1 MSSGKK
7 MWSAALL
14 ATAVLA
20 VTAACGSGGGGGGE
34 TADGKIKLR
43 FSYWGSDA
51 RQKMTEEAIKKFE
64 AKNPTIDVEGEF
76 SDWASYYETLSTK
89 VAGSDAPDVMSLEI
103 RGLREYAERGT
114 LADLASKV
122 NTADVDAKVLT
133 TGAIDGKQFAI
144 PTGVNAFSL
153 LVNKSLVEQ
162 AKAELPDD
170 KQWTWDDYI
179 ALSNKITSGSGGK
192 VTGTQLSWNP
202 AYLQIYATQKGE
214 QFYAGNKLGLTP
226 ETIKEWWSI
235 MQNLIKGKG
244 APDAAKSSEIG
255 ATSIDQSLLGTNT
268 GAMGMWWSNQLG
280 AAAKASGSE
289 LDLLRMPKI
298 KGATAGGMFLQPAMF
313 YSASSKSEH
322 AAEAA
327 KFIDYMIN
335 DPEAG
340 AIILSDRGLPASS
353 KVLAAVKDKLP
364 DADKKTLAFLDEAKG
379 ELTDP
384 PAAPPKGASAMEDIL
399 TRYSEEVMFGRM
411 TPDDAAQKFITEANA
426 SIAG

>member
-20 VTAACGSGGGGGGE
+20 VTAACGGGSGGGE
-34 TADGKIKLR
+34 SADGKVKLR

-51 RQKMTEEAIKKFE
+51 RQKMTEEAIKRFE
-64 AKNPTIDVEGEF
+64 AKNPNIDVEGEF

-89 VAGSDAPDVMSLEI
+89 VAGSDAPDVISLEI
-103 RGLREYAERGT
+103 RGLREYADRGT
-114 LADLASKV
+114 LADLSSKV
-122 NTADVDAKVLT
+122 NTADIDAKVLA

-153 LVNKSLVEQ
+153 LVNPALVKQ
-162 AKAELPDD
+162 AKAEMPDD
-170 KQWTWDDYI
+170 TKWTWQDFID
-179 ALSNKITSGSGGK
+179 LSAKITEGSDGK
-192 VTGTQLSWNP
+192 IIGTQLSWNP
-202 AYLQIYATQKGE
+202 AYLQIYAAQKGE
-214 QFYAGNKLGLTP
+214 EFYQGNKLGLSP
-226 ETIKEWWSI
+226 QTIKDWWKI
-235 MQNLIKGKG
+235 MQDLISTKG
-244 APDAAKSSEIG
+244 APEPAKSSEIG

-280 AAAKASGSE
+280 AATKASGQE
-289 LDLLRMPKI
+289 LELLRMPKLE
-298 KGATAGGMFLQPAMF
+298 GAPTGGMFLQPAMF
-313 YSASSKSEH
+313 YAASSKSEH
-322 AAEAA
+322 PEEAA
-327 KFIDYMIN
+327 KFIDFMIN

-340 AIILSDRGLPASS
+340 EIILSDRGLPASS

-364 DADKKTLAFLDEAKG
+364 EADKKTLAFLDEAKG

>member
-20 VTAACGSGGGGGGE
+20 VTAACGSGGDGGGS
-34 TADGKIKLR
+34 ADGKIKLR

-51 RQKMTEEAIKKFE
+51 RQKMTEEVIKKFE
-64 AKNPTIDVEGEF
+64 AKNPTIDIEGEF
-76 SDWASYYETLSTK
+76 SDFASYYETLSTK
-89 VAGSDAPDVMSLEI
+89 VAGSDAPDVITLEI
-103 RGLREYAERGT
+103 RGLREYADRGT

-122 NTADVDAKVLT
+122 NTADIDAKVLG
-133 TGAIDGKQFAI
+133 TGAIDGKQFAV

-153 LVNKSLVEQ
+153 VVNPALITGNGQK
-162 AKAELPDD
+162 LPDD
-170 KQWTWDDYI
+170 TAWTWEDYVT
-179 ALSNKITSGSGGK
+179 LSSQVSAKSGGK

-202 AYLQIYATQKGE
+202 AYLQIYAAQKGE
-214 QFYAGNKLGLTP
+214 PFYQGNKLGMSP
-226 ETIKEWWSI
+226 ETIKGWWEI
-235 MQNLIKGKG
+235 MQNLVKGKG
-244 APDAAKSSEIG
+244 SPDAAKSSEIG
-255 ATSIDQSLLGTNT
+255 ASAIDQSLLATNT

-280 AAAKASGSE
+280 AVVKASGQDM
-289 LDLLRMPKI
+289 DLLRMPKI
-298 KGATAGGMFLQPAMF
+298 EGSTTGGMFLQPAMF
-313 YSASSKSEH
+313 YTASSKSEH

-327 KFIDYMIN
+327 KFIDYLIN
-335 DPEAG
+335 DAEAG
-340 AIILSDRGLPASS
+340 GIILSDRGLPASS

-364 DADKKTLAFLDEAKG
+364 DADKKTLDFLDKVKS
-379 ELTDP
+379 ELADP

-399 TRYSEEVMFGRM
+399 KRYSEEVLFGRM

>member
-7 MWSAALL
+7 TWSATLL
-14 ATAVLA
+14 ATTVLV
-20 VTAACGSGGGGGGE
+20 VTAACGGAGGGE
-34 TADGKIKLR
+34 GADGTVKLR
-43 FSYWGSDA
+43 FAYWGSDA

-64 AKNPTIDVEGEF
+64 AKNPGVDVEGEF

-89 VAGSDAPDVMSLEI
+89 VAGSDAPDVISLEI
-103 RGLREYAERGT
+103 RGLREYADRGT
-114 LADLASKV
+114 LADLAGKV
-122 NTADVDAKVLT
+122 DTADLDAKVLA
-133 TGAIDGKQFAI
+133 TGAIDGKQFAV

-153 LVNKSLVEQ
+153 LVNPALVERS
-162 AKAELPDD
+162 KAELPDD
-170 KQWTWDDYI
+170 TQWTWDDYVEL
-179 ALSNKITSGSGGK
+179 AARITSGSGGE

-214 QFYAGNKLGLTP
+214 PFYEGNRLGLSP
-226 ETIKEWWSI
+226 ETVKEWWAI
-235 MQNLIKGKG
+235 MQNLIRTKG

-255 ATSIDQSLLGTNT
+255 ATSIDQSLLGTNS

-280 AAAKASGSE
+280 AAAKASGGQ
-289 LDLLRMPKI
+289 LDLLRMPKLS
-298 KGATAGGMFLQPAMF
+298 GAASGGMFLQPAMF
-313 YSASSKSEH
+313 YSASSTTGH

-327 KFIDYMIN
+327 AFIDFMIN

-340 AIILSDRGLPASS
+340 QIILSDRGLPASS
-353 KVLAAVKDKLP
+353 KVLAAVRDKLP
-364 DADKKTLAFLDEAKG
+364 EADKKTLAFLDETKG

>member
-20 VTAACGSGGGGGGE
+20 VTAACGSGGDGGGQ

-51 RQKMTEEAIKKFE
+51 RQKMTEEAMKKFE
-64 AKNPTIDVEGEF
+64 AKNPNIDVEGEF
-76 SDWASYYETLSTK
+76 SDFASYYETLSTK
-89 VAGSDAPDVMSLEI
+89 VAGSDAPDVISLEI
-103 RGLREYAERGT
+103 RGLREYADRGT
-114 LADLASKV
+114 LADLTGKV
-122 NTADVDAKVLT
+122 NTADVDAKVLA
-133 TGAIDGKQFAI
+133 TGAIDSKQYAI

-153 LVNKSLVEQ
+153 IVNKGLVEQ
-162 AKAELPDD
+162 AKATLPDD
-170 KQWTWDDYI
+170 KTWTWEEYVE
-179 ALSNKITSGSGGK
+179 LSNKITAGGGGK
-192 VTGTQLSWNP
+192 ITGTQLSWNP
-202 AYLQIYATQKGE
+202 AYLQIYAAQKGE
-214 QFYAGNKLGLTP
+214 PFYNGNKLGVSP
-226 ETIKEWWSI
+226 QTITEWWGI

-244 APDAAKSSEIG
+244 APEAAKSAEIG
-255 ATSIDQSLLGTNT
+255 ATSIDQSLIGTNT

-280 AAAKASGSE
+280 AASKASGQQ

-298 KGATAGGMFLQPAMF
+298 KGATTGGMFTQPAMF

-327 KFIDYMIN
+327 KFIDFMIN

-353 KVLAAVKDKLP
+353 KVLAAVRDKLP
-364 DADKKTLAFLDEAKG
+364 EADQKTLAFLEEAKG

-384 PAAPPKGASAMEDIL
+384 PAAPPKGASAMEEIL
-399 TRYSEEVMFGRM
+399 TRYSEEVMFGRQ
-411 TPDDAAQKFITEANA
+411 TPEDAAQKFITEANA

>member
-1 MSSGKK
+1 

-20 VTAACGSGGGGGGE
+20 VTAACGSGSSGGGE
-34 TADGKIKLR
+34 SADGKIKLR

-64 AKNPTIDVEGEF
+64 AKNPNIDVEGEF

-89 VAGSDAPDVMSLEI
+89 VAGNDAPDVITIEI
-103 RGLREYAERGT
+103 RGLREYADRGT

-122 NTADVDAKVLT
+122 NTADLDAKVLS
-133 TGAIDGKQFAI
+133 TGAVDGKQFAI

-153 LVNKSLVEQ
+153 VVNPGLIESSG
-162 AKAELPDD
+162 AKVPDD
-170 KQWTWDDYI
+170 TKWTWKDYVD
-179 ALSNKITSGSGGK
+179 LSAKVTSGSDGK

-202 AYLQIYATQKGE
+202 AYLQIYAAQKGE
-214 QFYAGNKLGLTP
+214 QLYNGNKLGLTP
-226 ETIKEWWSI
+226 QTIKDWWAV
-235 MQNLIKGKG
+235 MQDLIKTKG

-255 ATSIDQSLLGTNT
+255 ATSVDQSLLGTNA

-280 AAAKASGSE
+280 AVMKASGQQM
-289 LDLLRMPKI
+289 DLLRMPKLE
-298 KGATAGGMFLQPAMF
+298 GATTSGMFMQPAMF
-313 YSASSKSEH
+313 YSASAKSEH
-322 AAEAA
+322 PAEAA
-327 KFIDYMIN
+327 KFIDFMIN

-340 AIILSDRGLPASS
+340 QIILSDRGLPASS

-364 DADKKTLAFLDEAKG
+364 DADKKTLEFLDKVKG
-379 ELTDP
+379 ELADP

>member
-20 VTAACGSGGGGGGE
+20 VTAACGSGSGGE
-34 TADGKIKLR
+34 SADGKVKLR

-64 AKNPTIDVEGEF
+64 AKNPNIDIEGEF

-89 VAGSDAPDVMSLEI
+89 VAASDAPDVITLEI
-103 RGLREYAERGT
+103 RGLREYADRGT

-122 NTADVDAKVLT
+122 NTADIDAKVLAS
-133 TGAIDGKQFAI
+133 GAIDNKQYAI

-153 LVNKSLVEQ
+153 LVNPSLVEGSGQ
-162 AKAELPDD
+162 KLPDD
-170 KQWTWDDYI
+170 STWSWDDYV
-179 ALSNKITSGSGGK
+179 ALASKITAKGGGK

-202 AYLQIYATQKGE
+202 AYLQIYAAQKGE
-214 QFYAGNKLGLTP
+214 SFYQGNKLGVSP
-226 ETIKEWWSI
+226 QTIKDWWAI
-235 MQNLIKGKG
+235 MQNLIKTKG

-280 AAAKASGSE
+280 AAAKASGKD

-298 KGATAGGMFLQPAMF
+298 QGATTGGMFLQPAMF
-313 YSASSKSEH
+313 YTASSKSEH

-327 KFIDYMIN
+327 KFIDFMIN

-340 AIILSDRGLPASS
+340 QIILSDRGLPASS

-364 DADKKTLAFLDEAKG
+364 DADKKTLAFLDKVKG
-379 ELTDP
+379 ELADP
-384 PAAPPKGASAMEDIL
+384 PAAPPKGSSATEDIL

-411 TPDDAAQKFITEANA
+411 TPDDAAQKFITEVNA

>member
-20 VTAACGSGGGGGGE
+20 VTAACGGGSGGGGE

-103 RGLREYAERGT
+103 RGLREYADRGT

-122 NTADVDAKVLT
+122 NTADIDGKVLA
-133 TGAIDGKQFAI
+133 TGAIEGKQFAI

-153 LVNKSLVEQ
+153 IVNKALVEQ

-170 KQWTWDDYI
+170 KQWTWEEYVEL
-179 ALSNKITSGSGGK
+179 ANKVTSGSGGK
-192 VTGTQLSWNP
+192 ITGTQLSWNP

-214 QFYAGNKLGLTP
+214 PFYNGNKLGLSP
-226 ETIKEWWSI
+226 ETIKEWWAI

-244 APDAAKSSEIG
+244 APDAAKSTEIG

-280 AAAKASGSE
+280 AASKASGQE

-298 KGATAGGMFLQPAMF
+298 KGATTGGMFLQPAMF
-313 YSASSKSEH
+313 YSASSKTEH

-340 AIILSDRGLPASS
+340 QIILSDRGLPASS
-353 KVLAAVKDKLP
+353 KVLAAVRDKLP

>member
-1 MSSGKK
+1 VSSGKK

-20 VTAACGSGGGGGGE
+20 VTAACGSGGGESAGG
-34 TADGKIKLR
+34 ADGKIKLR

-76 SDWASYYETLSTK
+76 SDFASYYETLSTK
-89 VAGSDAPDVMSLEI
+89 VAANDAPDVITIEI
-103 RGLREYAERGT
+103 RGLREYADRGT

-122 NTADVDAKVLT
+122 NTADIDAKVLT
-133 TGAIDGKQFAI
+133 TGAIDSKQFAI

-153 LVNKSLVEQ
+153 VVNPGLVESSK
-162 AKAELPDD
+162 AKLPDD
-170 KQWTWDDYI
+170 TKWTWDDYVDL
-179 ALSNKITSGSGGK
+179 ASKVSSGSGGK

-202 AYLQIYATQKGE
+202 AYLQIYAAQKGE
-214 QFYAGNKLGLTP
+214 PFYSGNKLGMSP
-226 ETIKEWWSI
+226 QTIKDWWAI
-235 MQNLIKGKG
+235 MQNLIKTKG

-255 ATSIDQSLLGTNT
+255 ATSIDQSLLATNT

-280 AAAKASGSE
+280 AVTKASGQN
-289 LDLLRMPKI
+289 LNLLRMPKVA
-298 KGATAGGMFLQPAMF
+298 GATTSGMFLQPAMF
-313 YSASSKSEH
+313 YTASSKSEH

-327 KFIDYMIN
+327 KFIDFMIN

-364 DADKKTLAFLDEAKG
+364 DADKKTLEFIDSVKS
-379 ELTDP
+379 ELADP

>member
-20 VTAACGSGGGGGGE
+20 VTAACGSGSGGGGE
-34 TADGKIKLR
+34 SADGKVKLR

-51 RQKMTEEAIKKFE
+51 RQKLTEEAIKKFE

-89 VAGSDAPDVMSLEI
+89 VAGNDAPDVITLEI
-103 RGLREYAERGT
+103 RGLREYADRGT

-122 NTADVDAKVLT
+122 NTADFDAKVLS

-153 LVNKSLVEQ
+153 MVNPSLVESSG
-162 AKAELPDD
+162 AKLPDD
-170 KQWTWDDYI
+170 TKWTWDEYA
-179 ALSNKITSGSGGK
+179 ALAAKITEGSDGK

-202 AYLQIYATQKGE
+202 AYLQIYAAQKGE
-214 QFYAGNKLGLTP
+214 PFYEGNKLGLSP
-226 ETIKEWWSI
+226 QTIKDWWAI
-235 MQNLIKGKG
+235 MQNMIKTKG
-244 APDAAKSSEIG
+244 SPDAAKSSEVG

-280 AAAKASGSE
+280 AASKASGQQ
-289 LDLLRMPKI
+289 LDLLRMPKLE
-298 KGATAGGMFLQPAMF
+298 GATTGGMFLQPAMF
-313 YSASSKSEH
+313 YSASSKSERS
-322 AAEAA
+322 AEAT
-327 KFIDYMIN
+327 KFIDFMVN

-340 AIILSDRGLPASS
+340 QIILSDRGLPASS

-364 DADKKTLAFLDEAKG
+364 EADVKTLEFIDEVRS
-379 ELTDP
+379 ELADP
-384 PAAPPKGASAMEDIL
+384 PPAPPKGASAMEDIL